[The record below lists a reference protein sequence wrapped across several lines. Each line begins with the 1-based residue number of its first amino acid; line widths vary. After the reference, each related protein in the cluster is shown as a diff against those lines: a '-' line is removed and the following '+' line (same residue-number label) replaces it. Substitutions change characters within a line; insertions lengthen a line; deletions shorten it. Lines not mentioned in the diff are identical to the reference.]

1 MQLLTYIEE
10 FILLSIWK
18 LQQEAFDSP
27 INKIQSLV
35 IHTS

>member
-10 FILLSIWK
+10 FIFLSIWK
-18 LQQEAFDSP
+18 LQQEAFDSH